1 MDQIWKTVLAIIGS
15 VGGAGIII
23 AFIGKWLAQLI
34 ADRVIQS
41 KQHQMDVELA
51 EMHSKYELELEQYR
65 TKAAEYTYISQI
77 QFETEF
83 KVYQSLFQSLY
94 VFGSSTAV
102 LFPEYDSVPM
112 DLEERKKL
120 YIERYTR
127 FCAAYDEFSSVLEQN
142 APFIPKHLY
151 ESFVSFLSQAKSI
164 SCMYPDIRIHSDVSN
179 HNSEDR
185 KIIMANI
192 AKLKEFRENIA
203 AIKSDVRDYLGTLRI
218 QN

>member
-51 EMHSKYELELEQYR
+51 EMHSKYELVLEQYR

-112 DLEERKKL
+112 DLEERKN
-120 YIERYTR
+120 YIL
-127 FCAAYDEFSSVLEQN
+127 SVIHGFVQRMMSFHRSLS
-142 APFIPKHLY
+142 KMLHL
-151 ESFVSFLSQAKSI
+151 SPSI
-164 SCMYPDIRIHSDVSN
+164 SMSHLCH
-179 HNSEDR
+179 
-185 KIIMANI
+185 
-192 AKLKEFRENIA
+192 F
-203 AIKSDVRDYLGTLRI
+203 
-218 QN
+218 